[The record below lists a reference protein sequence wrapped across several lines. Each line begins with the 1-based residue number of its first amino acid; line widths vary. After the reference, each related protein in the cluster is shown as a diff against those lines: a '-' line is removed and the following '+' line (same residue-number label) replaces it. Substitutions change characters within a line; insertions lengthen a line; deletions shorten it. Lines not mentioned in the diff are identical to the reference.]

1 MMEIDVSEK
10 EIIKGRLE
18 NLPDNVLK
26 RKNDILEVS
35 KFIHENPELG
45 SEEYLSS
52 KFIIDKLKSLN
63 LEVEEN
69 YLGMKTAFLAK
80 VGNGNPKV
88 AVLAEYDALP
98 IGHACGHNIIGA
110 WAFGVFASLSR
121 EMTKGTLYLVGTP
134 AEEGRGEYASSK
146 VRIAPELKKEGI
158 EAVFTIHPGGEWEVG
173 GNSLGIVR
181 YSLVFKGKNA
191 HAAASPEMGLNA
203 LDAAVTFYTNFRML
217 HGMLGRHHH
226 VVLSAVIKDGGVA
239 PNIIPGRSEV
249 WYDIRSEDDA
259 FLSKMEEL
267 TLNIANSSAEL
278 NRCSVEKAQLT
289 PRLSPRKPDPYL
301 DSIYLKYAR
310 KYLGKN
316 VKSPE
321 DAYGDMPRAS
331 SDVGNVSQLIP
342 TVHLGVKVGPMGM
355 PGHSEEMKHFS
366 LTDEAQEALLTAVA
380 IGYDS
385 INDYLRNGK
394 RNPT

>member
-1 MMEIDVSEK
+1 MDMTTSEK
-10 EIIKGRLE
+10 EIIIGRLA
-18 NLPDNVLK
+18 NLPDNILK
-26 RKNDILEVS
+26 RRNDIIEIS
-35 KFIHENPELG
+35 NFIHENPELG

-63 LEVEEN
+63 IEVQEN
-69 YLGMKTAFLAK
+69 YLGMKTAFRAK
-80 VGNGNPKV
+80 VGNGHPKV

-110 WAFGVFASLSR
+110 WAFGVFVALSSVI
-121 EMTKGTLYLVGTP
+121 TKGTLYIVGTP

-173 GNSLGIVR
+173 GNNLGIVR

-191 HAAASPEMGLNA
+191 HAAASPEMGINA

-217 HGMLGRHHH
+217 NGMLGRQHQA
-226 VVLSAVIKDGGVA
+226 VLSAVIKDGGVA

-249 WYDIRSEDDA
+249 WYDIRSEDDD
-259 FLSKMEEL
+259 FLSKIEQL
-267 TLNIANSSAEL
+267 TLNLANSSAEL
-278 NRCSVEKAQLT
+278 NRCSLDKAQLT
-289 PRLSPRKPDPYL
+289 PRLCPRKPDLYL
-301 DSIYLKYAR
+301 DSIYFKYAR
-310 KYLGKN
+310 KYLGGN

-321 DAYGDMPRAS
+321 EAYKDMPRAS

-342 TVHLGVKVGPMGM
+342 TVHLGVKVGPKGM
-355 PGHSEEMKHFS
+355 PGHSEEMKYFS

-385 INDYLRNGK
+385 INDYLNNGK
-394 RNPT
+394 K